1 MVQISYPP
9 CVATSIL
16 ANLFALG
23 AIGMVTISPHTAV
36 AGSHGLAHS
45 GSPLR
50 IKPTTKPRLD
60 FSGRTRI
67 GIASFYA
74 DRLAGRKMANGVK
87 MNPRSD
93 NAASRTL
100 PLGTIARVTNLMNH
114 KSAVVSIQDRGPYI
128 EGRIVDLSPSTARE
142 IGITREMGIAQVRVT
157 PITVPPRSG
166 RIKFANRSDR
176 RCERG
181 RCDGYRLALEQGS
194 KTAE

>member
-1 MVQISYPP
+1 MVQISHPP
-9 CVATSIL
+9 CVVTSIL

-36 AGSHGLAHS
+36 AGSHALAHS

-50 IKPTTKPRLD
+50 IKPITKPRLD

-87 MNPRSD
+87 MNPLSD

-100 PLGTIARVTNLMNH
+100 PLGTLARVTNLRNH

-128 EGRIVDLSPSTARE
+128 QGRIVDLSPSTARE
-142 IGITREMGIAQVRVT
+142 IGITREMGIAKVRVT
-157 PITVPPRSG
+157 PITIPPV
-166 RIKFANRSDR
+166 
-176 RCERG
+176 
-181 RCDGYRLALEQGS
+181 
-194 KTAE
+194 